1 MNKNDSSLQSAVT
14 MMSRPDALLHH
25 LPYMAQIRCK
35 ERDGWHLSQ
44 ITSIQDG
51 RMDEE
56 LDDDDDGLTPT
67 SFRSRD
73 KADIN
78 ASTSPVPA
86 LDEEK
91 LILSDDDIVD
101 D

>member
-1 MNKNDSSLQSAVT
+1 

-25 LPYMAQIRCK
+25 LPYMAQIRRK
-35 ERDGWHLSQ
+35 EPDGWHLNQ

-51 RMDEE
+51 RLDEGM
-56 LDDDDDGLTPT
+56 DDDDDDDEDELAPT
-67 SFRSRD
+67 VPRSRGNVGL
-73 KADIN
+73 N
-78 ASTSPVPA
+78 ANAFGASEPA
-86 LDEEK
+86 VEEEK